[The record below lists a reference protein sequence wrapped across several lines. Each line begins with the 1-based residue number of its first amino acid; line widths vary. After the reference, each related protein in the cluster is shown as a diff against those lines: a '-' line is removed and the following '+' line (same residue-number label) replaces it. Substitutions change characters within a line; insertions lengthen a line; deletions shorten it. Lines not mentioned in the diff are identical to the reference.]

1 MQLEGYCPGGLTMG
15 NQAYP
20 NASAPASAIY
30 FTHSKSKSNY
40 ALSWLPGKRLSSCSF
55 PNSGQSNSSP
65 STRRA
70 APEIEKVNPTSQ
82 VASQTPERAIH
93 AVFT

>member
-70 APEIEKVNPTSQ
+70 APESKKSTLLVKSRLRLQ
-82 VASQTPERAIH
+82 SVLFTPFSH
-93 AVFT
+93 